1 MSHFRDVLFNSS
13 LSADDLVDLV
23 DDLVSQSESGQ
34 SSQRELLSATQ
45 QKLELT
51 EERESFL
58 GNPFSDGRAASA
70 LAEQLEDE
78 DGLQVIDFFIKKVS
92 ASFASRGNSTQEKLV
107 QMESL
112 RARILRLPEETHGSG
127 VFLYLAANVEDLG
140 PDAADPWRDMF
151 PSLQGD
157 GGSGEN
163 VYGEIFAQTLNL
175 GDTKE
180 FWEKLIFF
188 AAKWRRFWVSWQSP
202 PSLCFPRP
210 EPFSPSRR
218 TW

>member
-1 MSHFRDVLFNSS
+1 MQVL
-13 LSADDLVDLV
+13 
-23 DDLVSQSESGQ
+23 
-34 SSQRELLSATQ
+34 
-45 QKLELT
+45 
-51 EERESFL
+51 
-58 GNPFSDGRAASA
+58 
-70 LAEQLEDE
+70 LA
-78 DGLQVIDFFIKKVS
+78 
-92 ASFASRGNSTQEKLV
+92 RGNSTQEKLV